1 MDRCT
6 DSTRGSPPVLSP
18 QVLKQAYSGC
28 AQNLP
33 DKNPHAKCYLCVS
46 CVRGSG
52 LHHPPSL
59 MGRWQCSIEL
69 RGVTSQMVQGE
80 IAGQLA
86 AAKDDITSA
95 VENLKI
101 GEGNV
106 ETSLDEMLRSVNDN
120 ASVSNKLCSLN
131 VLEVIAKQL
140 EVSKDIA
147 CLAKMSQLVAEM
159 TKTESIRKPC
169 VEAGLIP
176 PLVNIMN
183 HEDTEVVLQTSRA
196 LGNICFDNDE
206 ARALIDQSGGL
217 EKLMDLMKNRCL
229 STSDNANQKLRV
241 VVCGHLLNLTNSNES
256 IHSKIFSLG
265 AISAL
270 QEFLSKFS
278 NDVSLCEMVLLCLD
292 SLLETESGRMELSS
306 SGIIEIL
313 VQLLQQHDDEEIHE
327 TILEIISV
335 LAENASEK
343 KQLESRSGWEVGQNE
358 NCIRFQV
365 ETWLL
370 TLWCQMERWLLTLWG
385 QVETWLLTLW
395 CQMERWLLTLWGQ
408 VETWLLTLWCQLET
422 WLSTLWGQVETWL
435 LTLWGQVETWLLI
448 LVPSGDMAPNTVVS
462 SGDMAPNTGVNGDM
476 APNTVVPSGDM
487 APNTVGPN
495 GEMAPNTVGPSGDMA
510 PNTVVPIGDL
520 ALNTVGPSG
529 DMAPNTDLALNTV
542 VPSGDMAPNTV
553 VPSGDLALNTVGP
566 SRDMAPNTVVP
577 IGDLALNTVGPSRD
591 MAPNTVVPSGDMA
604 PNTVVSMET
613 WLLTLWVETWL
624 LTLWCQMERWLLTLW
639 GQVETWLLTLWCQLE
654 TWLSTLLGQVETWLL
669 TLVPSGDMAPNTVVP
684 SGDMAPNTVV
694 SMETWL
700 LTLWCQVET
709 WLLTLVPSGD
719 MAPNTVVPS
728 GDMAPNTVV
737 PSGDMAPNTV
747 VPSGDMAPNTVGPS
761 GDMAPNTV
769 HDMAPNTV
777 VPSGDMASNT
787 VVPSGDMA
795 PNTVGPSGDMA
806 SNTVV
811 PSGDMASN
819 TVVPSGD
826 MAPNTVGP
834 SGDMASNTVVP
845 SGDMAPNTVVPSGDM
860 APNTVVPN
868 MAPNAVVPSGDMAP
882 NTVVPSGDMASNT
895 VVPSGD
901 MAPNTVGPSGDMAPN
916 TVVPS
921 RDMTSNT
928 VVPSGDMAPNTVVP
942 STDMTPNTVVPSRD
956 MTSNTVVPSGDMAPN
971 TVVPS
976 RDMTPNTVVPSR
988 DMTSNTVVP
997 SGDMAPNTVVPSRDM
1012 TPNTVGSSGDMTP
1025 NTVVSMET
1033 WLLTLWC
1040 QVETWL
1046 LTLWCQVETWLLTL
1060 WCQVETWLLTLWGQ
1074 VETWLLTL
1082 VPMETWLLTMWCQM
1096 ETWLLTL
1103 WCQWRLG
1110 CYLVKVKFSKYHLA
1124 EILAGFM
1131 NSHRGYQA
1139 NFSHKS
1145 RRSSEA
1151 FSLEKAATDIIVLLL
1166 TEDES
1171 MNLIFNNGNGQVLKE
1186 VMIWLQSPSNQRK
1199 ISGALV
1205 IGNFA
1210 RSDEHCIKLVEC
1222 GVLKPLQ
1229 DVLQTPTGSTET
1241 DMKLQHAV
1249 LSAFR
1254 NLAIPA
1260 VNKAIMLKCGVLDT
1274 VLSLIRTDMTP
1285 VQFKLL
1291 ATIRMLVDG
1300 QASAAVQVGGNRAIV
1315 KRIVELCDAPDHAGV
1330 AGEANR
1336 LIAALVKNSSSID
1349 VMEVIVSSDG
1359 LPHAVTMATSEYMLM
1374 QNEALVAMTLI
1385 ASQTLETTESVFI
1398 SCNITQLLQRLL
1410 SESDTQPEVTVN
1422 VLTLTEMFL
1431 QSATLKKLIKE
1442 NGIDSIVKKLC
1453 SHDNHLIKDKAKVVH
1468 HKMKS

>member
-1 MDRCT
+1 M
-6 DSTRGSPPVLSP
+6 
-18 QVLKQAYSGC
+18 
-28 AQNLP
+28 
-33 DKNPHAKCYLCVS
+33 
-46 CVRGSG
+46 
-52 LHHPPSL
+52 
-59 MGRWQCSIEL
+59 
-69 RGVTSQMVQGE
+69 
-80 IAGQLA
+80 
-86 AAKDDITSA
+86 DDITSA

-335 LAENASEK
+335 LAEN
-343 KQLESRSGWEVGQNE
+343 
-358 NCIRFQV
+358 
-365 ETWLL
+365 
-370 TLWCQMERWLLTLWG
+370 
-385 QVETWLLTLW
+385 
-395 CQMERWLLTLWGQ
+395 
-408 VETWLLTLWCQLET
+408 
-422 WLSTLWGQVETWL
+422 
-435 LTLWGQVETWLLI
+435 
-448 LVPSGDMAPNTVVS
+448 D
-462 SGDMAPNTGVNGDM
+462 
-476 APNTVVPSGDM
+476 
-487 APNTVGPN
+487 
-495 GEMAPNTVGPSGDMA
+495 
-510 PNTVVPIGDL
+510 
-520 ALNTVGPSG
+520 
-529 DMAPNTDLALNTV
+529 
-542 VPSGDMAPNTV
+542 
-553 VPSGDLALNTVGP
+553 
-566 SRDMAPNTVVP
+566 
-577 IGDLALNTVGPSRD
+577 
-591 MAPNTVVPSGDMA
+591 
-604 PNTVVSMET
+604 
-613 WLLTLWVETWL
+613 
-624 LTLWCQMERWLLTLW
+624 
-639 GQVETWLLTLWCQLE
+639 
-654 TWLSTLLGQVETWLL
+654 
-669 TLVPSGDMAPNTVVP
+669 
-684 SGDMAPNTVV
+684 
-694 SMETWL
+694 
-700 LTLWCQVET
+700 
-709 WLLTLVPSGD
+709 
-719 MAPNTVVPS
+719 
-728 GDMAPNTVV
+728 
-737 PSGDMAPNTV
+737 
-747 VPSGDMAPNTVGPS
+747 
-761 GDMAPNTV
+761 
-769 HDMAPNTV
+769 
-777 VPSGDMASNT
+777 
-787 VVPSGDMA
+787 
-795 PNTVGPSGDMA
+795 
-806 SNTVV
+806 
-811 PSGDMASN
+811 
-819 TVVPSGD
+819 
-826 MAPNTVGP
+826 
-834 SGDMASNTVVP
+834 
-845 SGDMAPNTVVPSGDM
+845 
-860 APNTVVPN
+860 
-868 MAPNAVVPSGDMAP
+868 
-882 NTVVPSGDMASNT
+882 
-895 VVPSGD
+895 
-901 MAPNTVGPSGDMAPN
+901 
-916 TVVPS
+916 
-921 RDMTSNT
+921 
-928 VVPSGDMAPNTVVP
+928 
-942 STDMTPNTVVPSRD
+942 
-956 MTSNTVVPSGDMAPN
+956 
-971 TVVPS
+971 
-976 RDMTPNTVVPSR
+976 
-988 DMTSNTVVP
+988 
-997 SGDMAPNTVVPSRDM
+997 
-1012 TPNTVGSSGDMTP
+1012 
-1025 NTVVSMET
+1025 
-1033 WLLTLWC
+1033 
-1040 QVETWL
+1040 
-1046 LTLWCQVETWLLTL
+1046 
-1060 WCQVETWLLTLWGQ
+1060 
-1074 VETWLLTL
+1074 
-1082 VPMETWLLTMWCQM
+1082 
-1096 ETWLLTL
+1096 
-1103 WCQWRLG
+1103 
-1110 CYLVKVKFSKYHLA
+1110 LVKVKFSKYHLA